1 MKEKTVKNLATL
13 HNRLARVNNLLLSI
27 DKSEF
32 DDGELKKFKR
42 IEDQAIKLLLDYYKV
57 KKDIFEK
64 RGIEIPEVL

>member
-32 DDGELKKFKR
+32 DDGELKKFKK

-57 KKDIFEK
+57 KTDIFKK

>member
-27 DKSEF
+27 DKREF
-32 DDGELKKFKR
+32 DDAELKKFKK
-42 IEDQAIKLLLDYYKV
+42 IEDQAMKLLLDYYKV
-57 KKDIFEK
+57 KTDIFKK

>member
-13 HNRLARVNNLLLSI
+13 HNRLARVNNLLHSI

-32 DDGELKKFKR
+32 DDVELKKFKK
-42 IEDQAIKLLLDYYKV
+42 IEDQAMKLLLDYYKV
-57 KKDIFEK
+57 KTDIFKK

>member
-13 HNRLARVNNLLLSI
+13 HNRLARVNNLLHSI

-32 DDGELKKFKR
+32 DDGELKKFKK
-42 IEDQAIKLLLDYYKV
+42 IEDQAMKLLLDYYKV
-57 KKDIFEK
+57 KTDIFEK

>member
-13 HNRLARVNNLLLSI
+13 HNRLARVNNLLHSI

-32 DDGELKKFKR
+32 DDGELKKFKK
-42 IEDQAIKLLLDYYKV
+42 IEDQAIKLLLDYYQV
-57 KKDIFEK
+57 KTDIFKK

>member
-13 HNRLARVNNLLLSI
+13 HNRLARVNNLLHSI

-32 DDGELKKFKR
+32 DDGELKKFKK
-42 IEDQAIKLLLDYYKV
+42 IEDQAIKLLLDYYQV
-57 KKDIFEK
+57 KTDILKK

>member
-32 DDGELKKFKR
+32 DDGELKKFKK
-42 IEDQAIKLLLDYYKV
+42 IEDQAMKLLLDYYKV

>member
-13 HNRLARVNNLLLSI
+13 HNRLARVNNLLHSI

-32 DDGELKKFKR
+32 DEVELKKFKK
-42 IEDQAIKLLLDYYKV
+42 IEDQAIKLLLDYYQV
-57 KKDIFEK
+57 KTDILKK

>member
-13 HNRLARVNNLLLSI
+13 HNRLARVNNLLHSI

-32 DDGELKKFKR
+32 DDGELKKFKK
-42 IEDQAIKLLLDYYKV
+42 IEDQAMKLLLDYYKV
-57 KKDIFEK
+57 KTDIFKK

>member
-32 DDGELKKFKR
+32 DDGELKKFKK

>member
-32 DDGELKKFKR
+32 DDAELKKIKK
-42 IEDQAIKLLLDYYKV
+42 IEDQAIKLLFDYYQL

>member
-32 DDGELKKFKR
+32 DDAELKKFKK

-57 KKDIFEK
+57 KTDIFKK